1 MQFELEISRFD
12 LTEILSELGDHIL
25 TIDVHLANNVCLE
38 KCIVNFCDKDLEVME
53 VVCQGEKKKI
63 DINFVERI
71 EFQGFRRYKCQ
82 SSKIFVVN

>member
-12 LTEILSELGDHIL
+12 LTEILSELAGHSV
-25 TIDVHLANNVCLE
+25 TIDVHLANNVSLE

-53 VVCQGEKKKI
+53 VLCQREKKMI
-63 DINFVERI
+63 DINLVERV
-71 EFQGFRRYKCQ
+71 EFPGFHRYKSQ

>member
-12 LTEILSELGDHIL
+12 LTEILSEVAGHAVI
-25 TIDVHLANNVCLE
+25 IDVHLVNNVSLE

-53 VVCQGEKKKI
+53 VLCHHEKKMI
-63 DINFVERI
+63 DFSLVERI
-71 EFQGFRRYKCQ
+71 EFQGFHRYKGQ